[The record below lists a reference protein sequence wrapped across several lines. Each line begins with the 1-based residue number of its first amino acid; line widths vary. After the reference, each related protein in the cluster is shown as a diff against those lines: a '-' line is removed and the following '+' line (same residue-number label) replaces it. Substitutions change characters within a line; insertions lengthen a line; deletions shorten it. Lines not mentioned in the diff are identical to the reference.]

1 MPKSDVERQ
10 RECRARKKNDP
21 ETYELYKEA
30 DRTRKK
36 LTRESMSDEELD
48 ALRKQS
54 RDAVR
59 RHREKKKAKIAEN
72 SENQTVGQENQDK
85 QTTNTGGY
93 KSTHTLGRAKRRA
106 VENLPRSPEKKR
118 QVVHKMAEE
127 ILQVKLPFPQNSQK
141 KQAGMPLA
149 TTTTNAIEAFYGSD
163 SVSRIMPGKAD
174 YKVIKRNGEKVKK
187 QIRVMIMTIKEAH
200 SLFIQENPTM
210 SVSLSKFADL
220 REDHILLVSKMP
232 HNVCACRYHSDII
245 LLLESLHR
253 KFPLTF
259 PLYTRKDFVEQV
271 VCDPD
276 SEDCMVNDCPNCKDG
291 QLFYLNFKLP
301 PEYLDEKVSFS
312 QWEEVE
318 GYITRVSNRA
328 TVREVQEIL
337 LGKLPR
343 FLWHHFVKRKQS
355 ESYERDKMTAKDE
368 SRPTECT
375 LQMDFSE
382 NFTIIQQQEI
392 QSANWKKKYISLYTV
407 VVWYGNVCI
416 SWVIVS
422 DELCHDKK
430 SVMAYTHT
438 VIEKIKKD
446 FPSITTVRIWTDGP
460 SSQYKSKY
468 VASSIP
474 TLERMFGIKVIWNF
488 SATGHGKGPVDGIGG
503 TAKRVVHLRILAGT
517 ATNVTD
523 AESFA
528 KCFREADPSILCSVL
543 SPDEI
548 DRKSHFYEENV
559 WPVAPAIKGI
569 QNMHYITTNG
579 NSNLFCKFYEQATEG
594 RLVIL
599 PDIPPPQSGV
609 MDEPMVEDATD
620 IPMITE
626 LMHMIGT
633 SGLQAQDCHVQQDTG
648 VTENITGDT
657 SEVDDPVHL
666 QSKAKSTEEEK
677 RQQKNKVCTEGE
689 NPQQR
694 NTEGENPQQRNT
706 EGEKPEQRNTEGK
719 KPEQRNTEGEKPE
732 QRNTEGEKPQQR
744 NTEGEKPQQ
753 RNTEGEK
760 PQQRN
765 IDGEKPQQK
774 NTEGEKGQQ
783 RNIEEEKR
791 QKKNTGKK
799 PQQRNKSTKQPIPH
813 VIKAQQR
820 VRRRRNQR
828 VTSKTPVWQ
837 CKICSVVYG
846 DKADKRLQDDWLV
859 CTTCSSKFHET
870 CAEQHGVIDDGDVF
884 TCQDCM

>member
-1 MPKSDVERQ
+1 MPF
-10 RECRARKKNDP
+10 
-21 ETYELYKEA
+21 
-30 DRTRKK
+30 
-36 LTRESMSDEELD
+36 
-48 ALRKQS
+48 
-54 RDAVR
+54 
-59 RHREKKKAKIAEN
+59 IA
-72 SENQTVGQENQDK
+72 G
-85 QTTNTGGY
+85 
-93 KSTHTLGRAKRRA
+93 
-106 VENLPRSPEKKR
+106 
-118 QVVHKMAEE
+118 
-127 ILQVKLPFPQNSQK
+127 
-141 KQAGMPLA
+141 
-149 TTTTNAIEAFYGSD
+149 
-163 SVSRIMPGKAD
+163 
-174 YKVIKRNGEKVKK
+174 
-187 QIRVMIMTIKEAH
+187 
-200 SLFIQENPTM
+200 
-210 SVSLSKFADL
+210 
-220 REDHILLVSKMP
+220 
-232 HNVCACRYHSDII
+232 
-245 LLLESLHR
+245 
-253 KFPLTF
+253 
-259 PLYTRKDFVEQV
+259 
-271 VCDPD
+271 
-276 SEDCMVNDCPNCKDG
+276 
-291 QLFYLNFKLP
+291 
-301 PEYLDEKVSFS
+301 
-312 QWEEVE
+312 
-318 GYITRVSNRA
+318 
-328 TVREVQEIL
+328 
-337 LGKLPR
+337 
-343 FLWHHFVKRKQS
+343 
-355 ESYERDKMTAKDE
+355 
-368 SRPTECT
+368 
-375 LQMDFSE
+375 
-382 NFTIIQQQEI
+382 
-392 QSANWKKKYISLYTV
+392 
-407 VVWYGNVCI
+407 
-416 SWVIVS
+416 
-422 DELCHDKK
+422 
-430 SVMAYTHT
+430 
-438 VIEKIKKD
+438 
-446 FPSITTVRIWTDGP
+446 
-460 SSQYKSKY
+460 
-468 VASSIP
+468 
-474 TLERMFGIKVIWNF
+474 
-488 SATGHGKGPVDGIGG
+488 ATGHTFSSQKWLFLSISSGES
-503 TAKRVVHLRILAGT
+503 TEHRILGSASLKHL
-517 ATNVTD
+517 ANDSASVTFV
-523 AESFA
+523 AVPA
-528 KCFREADPSILCSVL
+528 RILKWTTLLAVPSILCSVL

-732 QRNTEGEKPQQR
+732 QRNTEGEKPEQSNTEGKKSEQRNTEGQKPQQRDTGEKPQQR

-884 TCQDCM
+884 TCQDCMQT